1 MQYQRRLLP
10 SISMLM
16 AYDAAARAGSFTA
29 AAHELNVTQGAV
41 SRQISALENQL
52 GIELFKRDRKPLQLT
67 SIGRIYATEVHAA
80 LQSIRNASLAAI
92 TKPQTGVLNLAILP
106 TFGTR
111 WLMPRFPSFL
121 EQNPEIMVNFVTRL
135 SPFDFGSENLHVALH
150 YGLPDWPDTVS
161 TFLMGESCVPVCS
174 PSLLAGNNVDDISEI
189 GKLPLLHLATRP
201 DAWESWFRASELP
214 PKTEGGMLFEQFSTI
229 AQAAVA
235 GLGAGLI
242 PRFLIAKELQ
252 EGELEVIV
260 DRPLK
265 SDHGYYLISP
275 TELSDYGPAIA
286 FREWILAEIEAFQ
299 AESGEF

>member
-1 MQYQRRLLP
+1 MRYQRRLLP

-16 AYDAAARAGSFTA
+16 AYDAAARAGNFTA

-52 GIELFKRDRKPLQLT
+52 GIELFKRDHKPLQLT
-67 SIGRIYATEVHAA
+67 NTGKAYAQQVHSA

-92 TKPQTGVLNLAILP
+92 TKPRTGVLNLAILP

-121 EQNPEIMVNFVTRL
+121 EENPDITVNFVTKL
-135 SPFDFGSENLHVALH
+135 SPFDFGGENIHVALH
-150 YGLPDWPDTVS
+150 YGIPEWPGTVS

-174 PSLLAGNNVDDISEI
+174 PNLLEEYTVSSLAEV

-201 DAWESWFRASELP
+201 DAWESWLRTNDISSCV
-214 PKTEGGMLFEQFSTI
+214 EGGMLFEQFSTI

-235 GLGAGLI
+235 GLGAGLL
-242 PRFLIAKELQ
+242 PEFLIARELKQ
-252 EGELEVIV
+252 GELKIIV
-260 DRPLK
+260 DQPLK
-265 SDHGYYLISP
+265 SEHGYYLISP
-275 TELSDYGPAIA
+275 TDLVDYEPAAA
-286 FREWILAEIEAFQ
+286 FRAWILGEIEKLKL
-299 AESGEF
+299 